1 MGEHQSVP
9 DASLRREKGGLGA
22 AWRSFVPDDVVRMLL
37 RNPHETP
44 IGNSDS
50 SDAVVLFIDVAGF
63 TPLSEALTNSG
74 AYGTEELTRI
84 LNGWFDAMASLVS
97 LYGGAVAEFA
107 GDALTAVFWHDAKA
121 RKATDHRAVGCAL
134 YLQAEMARFQT
145 VTTRAGTFELAMKA
159 GVGAGPL
166 LVTIMGDPAIRL
178 GYVLAGPALDRAAL
192 AEQHARR
199 GEVVVDH
206 RLLEGGLSV
215 DVLERRGSW
224 SVIGRLREPISP
236 VRPAPLA
243 SVDEGTAR
251 RLAPFLHPAIAERLR
266 SGRREFVNEHRKV
279 TVAFVGV
286 PELATDDLRSVAA
299 LQRFLAAAVR
309 VIDGYGGHLR
319 QVATGDKGSL
329 LVACF
334 GAPVSYEDDEERAVH
349 CCLELL
355 QLPGGP
361 FRAGVTTGF
370 VYCGEVGSNSRREYS
385 VIGDSVNLASRL
397 LQAAEPG
404 QLLIDRPTHE
414 RVRDTTIHDELAP
427 IRVKGKSGPIDVWTV
442 HAVRDPLSGG
452 QPAPATA
459 QPLVGREGEVARA
472 RALATRALAGEGQIV
487 CLTGEAGIGKSRL
500 GADIVRMAE
509 GLGFAS
515 YAGACR
521 SHGTTTSY
529 LVWRS
534 IWSDLLEL
542 DASLPIVE
550 QAAQLTRRIA
560 RREGGSGHR
569 APLLGPVVNL
579 PMPDSELTASLDPQH
594 RDELLRS
601 LLLDCLRD
609 RTATAPLLLVLED
622 CHWIDPASYV
632 LLEFLGQHVADQ
644 PVLILVIARRPV
656 GDRSPLS
663 SLAQLPRFAEVPL
676 GELAGTD
683 AERLV
688 GLRLRQR
695 YGADTVA
702 APEVVR
708 HLTDRGEGNPFYLE
722 ELVNYLH
729 SRGIDPRDPGAL
741 ASLELPDGLQ
751 RLVMARIDQLG
762 EGEKATI
769 KVASVIGRWSRA
781 RWISESYPPAGR
793 PEEVERHLERLDQLD
808 LMPRRTA
815 TPEPEYQFKHAITQ
829 EVAYQSLTFQLREA
843 LHERVGL
850 YIERTYP
857 DRLAQYVDMLAHH
870 YGNTRRLDKQRIWF
884 RAAGDAAKAAFANEA
899 AVGYYDRLLPLQP
912 EEQTGE
918 VLVELGAIWHLTGQW
933 PEAEQ
938 AYRQAM
944 EVASRTGRS
953 DVLAT
958 SQRDLGDLYM
968 YTQSYAEA
976 VSWLTRAA
984 NEFERLGDR
993 PGLSRTL
1000 DRITFAL
1007 HQQGAYE
1014 EALVVARRHLEMA
1027 TEAGDLAGVS
1037 SALNHTGLV
1046 RLNTGETAEALAL
1059 LQRALDMAVA
1069 AGDRRCLLY
1078 AAGNLGLV
1086 HLVRGDHLE
1095 AVSYSR
1101 QALAVAKEMGE
1112 RQTVGVY
1119 IGNMGEVY
1127 RQQGDYAR
1135 ASTCFVHALR
1145 IAVQLGDWT
1154 NVADQVANLAA
1165 TAAAQG
1171 DHEHAERLFA
1181 RAIALARQLDAPY
1194 FLCGWLHQLAKLR
1207 IEQGRVEEAYR
1218 LNQEALEVADRSNER
1233 EVQVPA
1239 FLLSVRLQVALGRLG
1254 ADAATERLRA
1264 LESTWVEPQE
1274 RAPLLDALWQLDPT
1288 RDTAREAAAD
1298 LYRQLYQQAPSIRYR
1313 EAYARLTGAT
1323 LPPGTPLPP
1332 LPDALQEDAGDLDE
1346 LLRQVDEVS
1355 LQLSAT

>member
-1 MGEHQSVP
+1 MSLRDG
-9 DASLRREKGGLGA
+9 SLRRDEAGLGTP
-22 AWRSFVPDDVVRMLL
+22 WQSFVPDYVVRTLL
-37 RNPHETP
+37 RNPRETP
-44 IGNSDS
+44 IADSDC

-84 LNGWFDAMASLVS
+84 LNGWFDTMASLVS

-107 GDALTAVFWHDAKA
+107 GDALTAMFWHDAKA
-121 RKATDHRAVGCAL
+121 RKATERRAVGCAL
-134 YLQAEMARFQT
+134 YMQAEMARFQT
-145 VTTRAGTFELAMKA
+145 INTRAGTFELAMKA

-178 GYVLAGPALDRAAL
+178 GYVLAGPALDRAAR

-206 RLLEGGLSV
+206 RLLEGGLGV
-215 DVLERRGSW
+215 DVLERRSSW
-224 SVIGRLREPISP
+224 SVVARLRVPVSP

-243 SVDEGTAR
+243 SVDEDTAR

-266 SGRREFVNEHRKV
+266 SGRRDFVNEHRKV

-286 PELATDDLRSVAA
+286 PELATDDSRSVAA
-299 LQRFLAAAVR
+299 LQRFLASAVR

-319 QVATGDKGSL
+319 QVATADKGSL

-334 GAPVSYEDDEERAVH
+334 GAPVSHEDDEERAVH

-361 FRAGVTTGF
+361 FRAGVTTGS
-370 VYCGEVGSNSRREYS
+370 VYCGEVGSNLRREYS
-385 VIGDSVNLASRL
+385 VIGDSVNLAARL
-397 LQAAEPG
+397 MQAAEPG

-414 RVRDTTIHDELAP
+414 RVRDSTIHDELAA
-427 IRVKGKSGPIDVWTV
+427 IRVKGKSGPIDVWTI
-442 HAVRDPLSGG
+442 HAVRDRPNGG
-452 QPAPATA
+452 QPAPAA
-459 QPLVGREGEVARA
+459 SQPLVGRGGEVARA
-472 RALATRALAGEGQIV
+472 RALAARALAGEGQVV

-542 DASLPIVE
+542 DTSLPIAE
-550 QAAQLTRRIA
+550 QAAQLTRRVG
-560 RREGGSGHR
+560 RRDGGSDQR

-579 PMPDSELTASLDPQH
+579 PMPDSELTATLDPQS

-601 LLLDCLRD
+601 LLLECLRD

-622 CHWIDPASYV
+622 CHWIDPASYA
-632 LLEFLGQHVADQ
+632 LLEFLGEHVADQ
-644 PVLILVIARRPV
+644 PVLLLVIARRPV
-656 GDRSPLS
+656 GDLSPLA
-663 SLAQLPRFAEVPL
+663 SLAQLPRFAELPL
-676 GELAGTD
+676 GELASMD

-708 HLTDRGEGNPFYLE
+708 RLTDRGEGNPFYLE

-751 RLVMARIDQLG
+751 RLVMARIDQLS

-769 KVASVIGRWSRA
+769 KVASVIGRRSRA

-815 TPEPEYQFKHAITQ
+815 APEPEYQFKHAITQ

-870 YGNTRRLDKQRIWF
+870 YGRTRRVDKKRIWF
-884 RAAGDAAKAAFANEA
+884 RAAGDAAKVAFANEA
-899 AVGYYDRLLPLQP
+899 AVDYYERLLPLQS

-918 VLVELGAIWHLTGQW
+918 VLVELGAVWHLTGQW

-944 EVASRTGRS
+944 DVASRTGRR

-1059 LQRALDMAVA
+1059 LQRALDTAVA

-1101 QALAVAKEMGE
+1101 QALAVAQEMGE

-1135 ASTCFVHALR
+1135 ASTCFLHALR
-1145 IAVQLGDWT
+1145 IAVQLRDWT

-1171 DHEHAERLFA
+1171 DHQQAERLFA

-1207 IEQGRVEEAYR
+1207 LAQGRAEEAHR

-1254 ADAATERLRA
+1254 TDTATGRLRA
-1264 LESTWVEPQE
+1264 LESAWVEPQE

-1288 RDTAREAAAD
+1288 QDTTREATAD
-1298 LYRQLYQQAPSIRYR
+1298 LYRQLYEQAPSIRYR

-1323 LPPGTPLPP
+1323 LPPGPPLPP
-1332 LPDALQEDAGDLDE
+1332 LPDALQENAGDLDE
-1346 LLRQVDEVS
+1346 LLRKVDEVS
-1355 LQLSAT
+1355 LQLGAT